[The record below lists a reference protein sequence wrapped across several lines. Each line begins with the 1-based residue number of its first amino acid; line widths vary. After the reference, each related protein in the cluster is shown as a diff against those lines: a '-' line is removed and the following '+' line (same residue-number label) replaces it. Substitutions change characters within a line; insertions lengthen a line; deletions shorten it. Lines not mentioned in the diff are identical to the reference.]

1 MDVRESRWEKWE
13 SFLAQQRTLIQSG
26 LREIHLVSNG
36 KNWKTIYVVENAIA
50 RICKA
55 RWLHEA

>member
-13 SFLAQQRTLIQSG
+13 SFLAQQRTLIPSG

-36 KNWKTIYVVENAIA
+36 KNWKTI
-50 RICKA
+50 
-55 RWLHEA
+55 